1 MTYRHE
7 WKHIISL
14 SDMITLQGRLPARLK
29 NDNTDFINTLAA
41 LDGVNSAV
49 LVSYNGNYMG

>member
-14 SDMITLQGRLPARLK
+14 PDMIVLQGRLPAVMQH
-29 NDNTDFINTLAA
+29 DPGSSTL
-41 LDGVNSAV
+41 VTE
-49 LVSYNGNYMG
+49 